1 MFFMLVFHSSNQ
13 CFDNPDVEH
22 SREALDFGKGFY
34 VTRLKEQAE
43 KYAGRF
49 LRAGEDAYLHTYEYS
64 PNSDLSIKIFDS
76 YDEEWLD
83 FVCNCRKGGEIYKQF
98 DIIEGGVAND
108 KVFQTVDLYM
118 AGIYNKE
125 QALQNLVYEMPNNQL
140 CFITQRAIDNCLRF
154 IEHIK
159 YNHG

>member
-1 MFFMLVFHSSNQ
+1 MLVYHSSDH
-13 CFDNPDVEH
+13 CFVSPDVLH

-43 KYAGRF
+43 KYAKRF
-49 LRAGEDAYLHTYEYS
+49 IRLGNEAYLHIFEYY
-64 PNSDLSIKIFDS
+64 PDPDMRVKIFGS

-83 FVCNCRKGGEIYKQF
+83 FVCCCRKGNNIYKEY

-108 KVFQTVDLYM
+108 KVFRTVDLYM

-125 QALQNLVYEMPNNQL
+125 QALQNLAFEKPNNQL

-154 IEHIK
+154 VEHNKI
-159 YNHG
+159 

>member
-1 MFFMLVFHSSNQ
+1 MLVYHTSDIHFS
-13 CFDNPDVEH
+13 DPDVNH
-22 SREALDFGKGFY
+22 SRDGLDFGKGFY
-34 VTRLKEQAE
+34 VTRLREQAE
-43 KYAGRF
+43 NYSKRF
-49 LRAGEDAYLHTYEYS
+49 LRAGKDAFLHIFEYT
-64 PNSDLSIKIFDS
+64 PDADLRVKRFVA

-83 FVCNCRKGGEIYKQF
+83 FVCSCRSGSDVYKIY

-140 CFITQRAIDNCLRF
+140 CFVTQRSIDRCLRF
-154 IEHIK
+154 IDHKELK
-159 YNHG
+159 NG